1 MMEIKAEKLS
11 VRIDGVTILDRI
23 DLTLRP
29 GEMVGLIG
37 PNGAG
42 KSTLLRALAGLAPV
56 EAGVVRYDG
65 VTFGEIGRT
74 RLAQRLSYLAQDGDA
89 HWPLR
94 VDRLVALG
102 RLPHRRPFAGPGEHD
117 RLAIE
122 RAMVAAEVEQ
132 FRARTVGS
140 LSGGERMRVLLAR
153 ALAVEADTLLADE
166 PVAAVD
172 PLHQLRIM
180 QLLRTVARGGK
191 CVVVVLHDLAL
202 ATRFCDRLV
211 LLAEGR
217 KLLDGPPALLRDDL
231 IQRAYRVTALRG
243 EHDGEAFILPWA
255 PIDDACWNTDN

>member
-1 MMEIKAEKLS
+1 MTINAENLV
-11 VRIDGVTILDRI
+11 VRIDGVTILDGI

-42 KSTLLRALAGLAPV
+42 KSTLLRALARLTPMETGI
-56 EAGVVRYDG
+56 VRYDG
-65 VTFGEIGRT
+65 ATFGQIGRV

-102 RLPHRRPFAGPGEHD
+102 RLPHRHPFVGPGERD

-180 QLLRTVARGGK
+180 QLLRAVARDGK

-211 LLAEGR
+211 LLAEGQ
-217 KLLDGPPALLRDDL
+217 KLLDGPPALLSDDM
-231 IQRAYRVTALRG
+231 IRRAYRVTALRG

-255 PIDDACWNTDN
+255 PMDDTG